1 MLTRIL
7 SGLVLAVG
15 IVAILLLAP
24 PWVFGVVVAAALC
37 VAAHEYRGIA
47 HPQGDRVDFGVFLA
61 ALLVASAWPAL
72 DAVWPGYTQTSA
84 LTLAAFALAALHLF
98 RPDPI
103 EGRLGRLSADALG
116 LVYLGLT
123 FPLVFLLRDRPNG
136 EWIVLLTMAIT
147 FGQDTGAYFA
157 GRFLGRHKLYEKISP
172 KKTIEGAVGGLV
184 TAVGF
189 ALAFRA
195 SAPGLSDL
203 TGADVA
209 LLGGGGAVL
218 GMVGDLFESL
228 LKRSSGVKDSGAL
241 IPGHGGVLDRIDALL
256 FVGPFVH
263 LYLEHLGR

>member
-1 MLTRIL
+1 
-7 SGLVLAVG
+7 
-15 IVAILLLAP
+15 
-24 PWVFGVVVAAALC
+24 
-37 VAAHEYRGIA
+37 
-47 HPQGDRVDFGVFLA
+47 
-61 ALLVASAWPAL
+61 
-72 DAVWPGYTQTSA
+72 
-84 LTLAAFALAALHLF
+84 
-98 RPDPI
+98 
-103 EGRLGRLSADALG
+103 
-116 LVYLGLT
+116 
-123 FPLVFLLRDRPNG
+123 
-136 EWIVLLTMAIT
+136 MAIT

-195 SAPGLSDL
+195 YAPGLSDL